1 MGIQIAE
8 DGLVFSVGVESEY
21 LNINLTFVDWLDG
34 GGANALLENKGLI
47 AVSDEPCDVDAY
59 GECDVYNI
67 SSLRTCLDTS
77 KLICFYVQSPQK
89 SFNFFLIQETSI
101 SFVVFKSNF
110 QCVGFVSLRYVQ

>member
-8 DGLVFSVGVESEY
+8 DGLVFSVGVESEH

-67 SSLRTCLDTS
+67 SSLRTCLDTRE
-77 KLICFYVQSPQK
+77 LICFYVESPQK
-89 SFNFFLIQETSI
+89 SFDFLL
-101 SFVVFKSNF
+101 VFQSNF
-110 QCVGFVSLRYVQ
+110 QCICFVSLRYVQRGNR